1 MIIRKA
7 TDRENQKILNHSLDV
22 LKEATMG
29 FVEVKREIAFQM
41 VSPFLSDDGYYLVRL
56 ILR

>member
-1 MIIRKA
+1 MKIRKA
-7 TDRENQKILNHSLDV
+7 TDRENQKILNHSLYV

-29 FVEVKREIAFQM
+29 FVEVKREIAFLM
-41 VSPFLSDDGYYLVRL
+41 VSPFLSDGGYYLVRL